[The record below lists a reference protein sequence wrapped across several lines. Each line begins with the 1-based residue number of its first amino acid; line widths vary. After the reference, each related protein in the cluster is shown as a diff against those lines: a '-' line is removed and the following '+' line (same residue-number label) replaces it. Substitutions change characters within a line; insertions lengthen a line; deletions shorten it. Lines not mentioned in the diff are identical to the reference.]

1 MRDALAWAL
10 GRIGARTLFH
20 APIDRTTSG
29 AVATRWTNRLLETLA
44 RQDDAPTGVD
54 FFALAQLTRF
64 APDSEFDVD
73 AATRDKVAAFLAKHS
88 AEEST
93 LAALERHGKIIDD
106 ATKQIFGEALP
117 LGLRWTATSR

>member
-1 MRDALAWAL
+1 MK
-10 GRIGARTLFH
+10 IGAVLIGGGY
-20 APIDRTTSG
+20 ALLP
-29 AVATRWTNRLLETLA
+29 LLENEVVRRRKWATSEEMS
-44 RQDDAPTGVD
+44 D

-64 APDSEFDVD
+64 APDTEFDVD
-73 AATRDKVAAFLAKHS
+73 AATRDKVAAFLAKHD